1 LKGVIVGI
9 RNIRG
14 EMNISPAVTLTVL
27 FKNGDDQDR
36 SRLNENRQFL
46 EKLAKLEKIQ
56 WLTDDDEVPVSATAL
71 VGNLEILVPMAGLI
85 DKDAELARL
94 AKELDKKEK
103 EVSRLNGKLS
113 NASFVS
119 KAPAEV
125 VAKEQE
131 KLQALEQALQKL
143 QAQEQRIKQL

>member
-1 LKGVIVGI
+1 MLQPYPVSDDKAIDSAANADIEWLKGIIVGI

-56 WLTDDDEVPVSATAL
+56 WRSSRMK
-71 VGNLEILVPMAGLI
+71 LEKSQRRGPKM
-85 DKDAELARL
+85 KM
-94 AKELDKKEK
+94 
-103 EVSRLNGKLS
+103 
-113 NASFVS
+113 
-119 KAPAEV
+119 
-125 VAKEQE
+125 E
-131 KLQALEQALQKL
+131 KLQ
-143 QAQEQRIKQL
+143 R